1 MDVMKFTQAVSR
13 IWVLENRLLDKTKV
27 ERMIESTSASEV
39 LRILNETEYANVSSN
54 VKRAEDYE
62 EILTA
67 ELKRIYDLVYEMSPV
82 KEIVKIM
89 SLKYDYHNAKVL
101 LKAKVLGK
109 DLSSMLIKLGNLD
122 LQEIKRKIDSDN
134 LKSLNGILGKGI
146 QEAMK
151 VFEETK
157 DPQKI
162 DIIIDK
168 YMYEE
173 LVEINKSLNY
183 KFIDNLVKAMIDST
197 NIRTLLRIKKQN
209 KGRSFAEEVIFNGGA
224 IDSNKLILLLNESP
238 ENIMSKLQTTIYSSL
253 IKEGLEGYIAT
264 DSASLLEKLS
274 DNYIMQL
281 MKDSKLVTFGPERLL
296 SYIYAKETEIKVIRI
311 IMVGKL
317 NNIAEEVIRERLR
330 DIYA

>member
-13 IWVLENRLLDKTKV
+13 IWVLETRLLDKAKID
-27 ERMIESTSASEV
+27 RMIDAKYANEV
-39 LRILNETEYANVSSN
+39 LRILGETEYSNVSSN
-54 VKRAEDYE
+54 IKRPEDYE

-67 ELKRIYDLVYEMSPV
+67 ELKRVYDLVYEISPV
-82 KEIVKIM
+82 KEVVKIM
-89 SLKYDYHNAKVL
+89 SLKYDYHNVKVL
-101 LKAKVLGK
+101 LKGKVLGK
-109 DLSSMLIKLGNLD
+109 DLSSMYIKLGSLD
-122 LQEIKRKIDSDN
+122 LQELKRKIDSDN
-134 LKSLNGILGKGI
+134 LKSLNGTLGKGV

-168 YMYEE
+168 YMYKE
-173 LVEINKSLNY
+173 LVEINKALNY

-209 KGRSFAEEVIFNGGA
+209 KGRDFAKEVIYDGGA
-224 IDSNKLILLLNESP
+224 IESSKLIALINESP
-238 ENIMSKLQTTIYSSL
+238 DNIMAKLQSTIYSDL
-253 IKEGLEGYIAT
+253 VKEGFEGYIAT
-264 DSASLLEKLS
+264 ESASLLEKLS
-274 DNYIMQL
+274 DNYIMEL
-281 MKDSKLVTFGPERLL
+281 MKSSKLVTFGPEKLI

>member
-1 MDVMKFTQAVSR
+1 MDKMKFTQAVSR
-13 IWVLENRLLDKTKV
+13 IWVLETKLLDKPKV
-27 ERMIESTSASEV
+27 ERMIEAPSASEV
-39 LRILNETEYANVSSN
+39 LRILNETEYSN
-54 VKRAEDYE
+54 VASNIKRAEDYE
-62 EILTA
+62 EILSA
-67 ELKRIYDLVYEMSPV
+67 ELKRVYDLVYEISPI
-82 KEIVKIM
+82 KEVVKIM
-89 SLKYDYHNAKVL
+89 SLKYDYHNVKVL
-101 LKAKVLGK
+101 LKGKALGK
-109 DLSSMLIKLGNLD
+109 DLSSMIIKLGNLN
-122 LQEIKRKIDSDN
+122 LQEIKRKIDGDN
-134 LKSLNGILGKGI
+134 YKSLNGTLGKGV

-168 YMYEE
+168 YMYKE
-173 LVEINKSLNY
+173 LVEIQKKLDY

-209 KGRSFAEEVIFNGGA
+209 KGRDFAEEVIAQGGV
-224 IDSNKLILLLNESP
+224 IDSSKLVALLNESP
-238 ENIMSKLQTTIYSSL
+238 ENIMAKLQSTIYSDL
-253 IKEGLEGYIAT
+253 IKEGFEGYIAT
-264 DSASLLEKLS
+264 ESASLLEKLS
-274 DNYIMQL
+274 DNYIMEL
-281 MKDSKLVTFGPERLL
+281 MKDSKLVTFGPEKLL

>member
-13 IWVLENRLLDKTKV
+13 IWVLETKLLDKPKV
-27 ERMIESTSASEV
+27 ERMIEAPSASEV
-39 LRILNETEYANVSSN
+39 LRILNETEYSNVSAN
-54 VKRAEDYE
+54 IKRPEDYE

-67 ELKRIYDLVYEMSPV
+67 ELKRIYDLVYEISPV
-82 KEIVKIM
+82 KEVVKIM
-89 SLKYDYHNAKVL
+89 SLKYDYHNIKVL
-101 LKAKVLGK
+101 LKGKVLDK

-122 LQEIKRKIDSDN
+122 LQEIKRKIDGDN
-134 LKSLNGILGKGI
+134 LKSLNGIIGKGA

-162 DIIIDK
+162 DIIVDK
-168 YMYEE
+168 YMYKE
-173 LVEINKSLNY
+173 LVEIKNDLNY

-197 NIRTLLRIKKQN
+197 NVRTLLRIKKQN
-209 KGRSFAEEVIFNGGA
+209 KGRDFAREVIVDGGV
-224 IDSNKLILLLNESP
+224 IDSSKLISLLNESP
-238 ENIMSKLQTTIYSSL
+238 ENIMSKLQSTIYSDL
-253 IKEGLEGYIAT
+253 IKEGFEGYI
-264 DSASLLEKLS
+264 SNESVSLLEKLS
-274 DNYIMQL
+274 DNYIMEL
-281 MKDSKLVTFGPERLL
+281 MKGSKLVTFGPEKIL

>member
-13 IWVLENRLLDKTKV
+13 IWVLETKLLDKPKV
-27 ERMIESTSASEV
+27 ERMIEAPSASEV
-39 LRILNETEYANVSSN
+39 LRILNETEYSNVSAN
-54 VKRAEDYE
+54 IKRPEDYE

-67 ELKRIYDLVYEMSPV
+67 ELKRIYDLVYEISPV
-82 KEIVKIM
+82 KEVVKIM
-89 SLKYDYHNAKVL
+89 SLKYDYHNIKVL
-101 LKAKVLGK
+101 LKGKVLDK

-122 LQEIKRKIDSDN
+122 LQEIKRKIDGDN
-134 LKSLNGILGKGI
+134 LKSLNGIIGKGA

-162 DIIIDK
+162 DIIVDK
-168 YMYEE
+168 YMYKE
-173 LVEINKSLNY
+173 LVEIKNNLNY

-197 NIRTLLRIKKQN
+197 NVRTLLRIKKQN
-209 KGRSFAEEVIFNGGA
+209 KGRDFAREVIVDGGV
-224 IDSNKLILLLNESP
+224 IDSSKLISLLNESP
-238 ENIMSKLQTTIYSSL
+238 ENIMSKLQSTIYSDL
-253 IKEGLEGYIAT
+253 IKEGFEGYI
-264 DSASLLEKLS
+264 SNESVSLLEKLS
-274 DNYIMQL
+274 DNYIMEL
-281 MKDSKLVTFGPERLL
+281 MKGSKLVTFGPEKIL

>member
-13 IWVLENRLLDKTKV
+13 IWVLETRLLDKPKV
-27 ERMIESTSASEV
+27 ERMIEAPSASEV
-39 LRILNETEYANVSSN
+39 LRILNETEYSNVSAN
-54 VKRAEDYE
+54 IKRPEDYE

-67 ELKRIYDLVYEMSPV
+67 ELKRVYDLVYEISPV
-82 KEIVKIM
+82 KEVVKIM

-101 LKAKVLGK
+101 LKGKVLGK
-109 DLSSMLIKLGNLD
+109 DLSSMLIKLGDLD
-122 LQEIKRKIDSDN
+122 LQEIKRKIDGDN
-134 LKSLNGILGKGI
+134 LKSLNGTLGKGV

-151 VFEETK
+151 AFEETK

-168 YMYEE
+168 YMYKE
-173 LVEINKSLNY
+173 LVEIKKSLNY
-183 KFIDNLVKAMIDST
+183 KFIDNLVKAMIDTT

-209 KGRSFAEEVIFNGGA
+209 KGREFAEEVIVDGGA
-224 IDSNKLILLLNESP
+224 IDSSKLVALLNESP
-238 ENIMSKLQTTIYSSL
+238 ENIMSKLQSTIYSDL
-253 IKEGLEGYIAT
+253 IKEGFEGYIAT
-264 DSASLLEKLS
+264 ESASLLEKLS
-274 DNYIMQL
+274 DNYIMEL
-281 MKDSKLVTFGPERLL
+281 MKSSKLVTFGPEKIL

>member
-134 LKSLNGILGKGI
+134 LKSINGILGKGI

-224 IDSNKLILLLNESP
+224 IDSNKLVLLLNESP
-238 ENIMSKLQTTIYSSL
+238 ENIMSRLQTTIYSSL

>member
-122 LQEIKRKIDSDN
+122 LQEVKRKIDSDD

-173 LVEINKSLNY
+173 LVEINKSLDY

-209 KGRSFAEEVIFNGGA
+209 KGRGFAEEVIFNGGA
-224 IDSNKLILLLNESP
+224 IDSNKLVLLLNESP
-238 ENIMSKLQTTIYSSL
+238 ENIMSRLQTTIYSSL

>member
-13 IWVLENRLLDKTKV
+13 IWVLETRLLDKAKV
-27 ERMIESTSASEV
+27 ERMIEASSASEV
-39 LRILNETEYANVSSN
+39 LRILNETEYSNVSAGI
-54 VKRAEDYE
+54 KRAEDYE
-62 EILTA
+62 EILSA
-67 ELKRIYDLVYEMSPV
+67 ELKRVYDLVYEISPI
-82 KEIVKIM
+82 KEVVKIM
-89 SLKYDYHNAKVL
+89 NLKYDYHNAKVL
-101 LKAKVLGK
+101 LKEKVLGK
-109 DLSSMLIKLGNLD
+109 DLSSMLIKLGNID

-134 LKSLNGILGKGI
+134 LKSLNGTLGKGI

-151 VFEETK
+151 SFEETK

-168 YMYEE
+168 YMFKE
-173 LVEINKSLNY
+173 LVEINKALNY

-209 KGRSFAEEVIFNGGA
+209 KGRDFVGEVIFEGGD
-224 IDSNKLILLLNESP
+224 IDSSKLISLINESP
-238 ENIMSKLQTTIYSSL
+238 ENIMSKLQSTIYSDL
-253 IKEGLEGYIAT
+253 IKEGFEGYIAT
-264 DSASLLEKLS
+264 ESASLLEKLS
-274 DNYIMQL
+274 DNYIMDL
-281 MKDSKLVTFGPERLL
+281 MKNSKLVTFGPERLL

>member
-13 IWVLENRLLDKTKV
+13 IWVLETKLLDKPKV
-27 ERMIESTSASEV
+27 ERMIEAPSASDV
-39 LRILNETEYANVSSN
+39 LRILNETEYSNVSAN
-54 VKRAEDYE
+54 IKRPEDYE

-67 ELKRIYDLVYEMSPV
+67 ELKRVYDLVYEISPV
-82 KEIVKIM
+82 KEVVKIM
-89 SLKYDYHNAKVL
+89 SLKYDYHNVKVL
-101 LKAKVLGK
+101 LKGKVLGK
-109 DLSSMLIKLGNLD
+109 DFSSMLIKLGNID
-122 LQEIKRKIDSDN
+122 LQEIKRKIDGDN
-134 LKSLNGILGKGI
+134 FKSLNGTLGRGV

-168 YMYEE
+168 YMYKE
-173 LVEINKSLNY
+173 LVEIKNSLNY

-209 KGRSFAEEVIFNGGA
+209 KGREFASEVIVDGGA
-224 IDSNKLILLLNESP
+224 IDSSKLVALLNESP
-238 ENIMSKLQTTIYSSL
+238 ENIMSKLQSTIYSDL
-253 IKEGLEGYIAT
+253 VKEGFEGYIET
-264 DSASLLEKLS
+264 GSASLLEKLS
-274 DNYIMQL
+274 DNYIMDL
-281 MKDSKLVTFGPERLL
+281 MKDSKLVTFGPEKIL
-296 SYIYAKETEIKVIRI
+296 SYIYAKETEIKIIRI

-330 DIYA
+330 DIYV

>member
-197 NIRTLLRIKKQN
+197 NVRTLLRIKKQN
-209 KGRSFAEEVIFNGGA
+209 KGRGFAEEVIFNGGA

-238 ENIMSKLQTTIYSSL
+238 ENIMSRLQTTIYSSL

>member
-134 LKSLNGILGKGI
+134 FKSLNGILGKGI

-224 IDSNKLILLLNESP
+224 IDSNKLVLLLNESP

>member
-1 MDVMKFTQAVSR
+1 MDVMKFTQAVSI
-13 IWVLENRLLDKTKV
+13 IWVLETRLLDKAKV
-27 ERMIESTSASEV
+27 ERMIEASSASEV
-39 LRILNETEYANVSSN
+39 LRILNETEYSNVSAGI
-54 VKRAEDYE
+54 KRAEDYE

-67 ELKRIYDLVYEMSPV
+67 ELKRVYDLVYEISPI
-82 KEIVKIM
+82 KEVVKIM
-89 SLKYDYHNAKVL
+89 NLKYDYHNAKVL
-101 LKAKVLGK
+101 LKEKVLGK
-109 DLSSMLIKLGNLD
+109 DLSSMLIKLGNID

-134 LKSLNGILGKGI
+134 LKSLNGTLGKGI

-151 VFEETK
+151 SFEETK

-168 YMYEE
+168 YMFKE
-173 LVEINKSLNY
+173 LVEINKALNY
-183 KFIDNLVKAMIDST
+183 KFIDNLVKAIIDST

-209 KGRSFAEEVIFNGGA
+209 KGRDFAGEVIFEGGD
-224 IDSNKLILLLNESP
+224 IDSSKLISLINESP
-238 ENIMSKLQTTIYSSL
+238 ENIMSKLQSTIYSDL
-253 IKEGLEGYIAT
+253 IKEGFEGYIAT
-264 DSASLLEKLS
+264 ESASLLEKLS
-274 DNYIMQL
+274 DNYIMDL
-281 MKDSKLVTFGPERLL
+281 MKNSKLVTFGPERLL